1 MDCSLPVSS
10 AHEILQA
17 RILEWVAIPQTLLQ
31 TIFPTQGSNPCV
43 LLCGPIHY
51 HLSHQ
56 VDTVRI
62 GLTCRT
68 PSQCPESCL
77 LAVWGNHLLHP
88 CPIPWLPTPNCHLV
102 GSTQNNQPKK
112 MFLFHIHSPHTFWI
126 ILLPLS
132 SAHHLL
138 WAWRCPF
145 SAAATC
151 QADRPS
157 MPGVF
162 SLSLYFQIWIKSLIS
177 GPGVWHT
184 MVCTRRGWH
193 AKELYDT
200 ICKWWRWNRKIEL
213 LIWTSCH
220 IGKKKKKSKQKNFK
234 RFLDFLRLLAKCII
248 NWYRFLVLYIEWQL
262 LKFMISHVEFI

>member
-1 MDCSLPVSS
+1 MHVKSLQSCPTLCDPMNCSLPVSY

-17 RILEWVAIPQTLLQ
+17 RILEWVAIPHTLLQ

-102 GSTQNNQPKK
+102 GSTQNNQTKK
-112 MFLFHIHSPHTFWI
+112 MFLFHIHGPHTFWI
-126 ILLPLS
+126 TLLPLS

-145 SAAATC
+145 LAAATC

-157 MPGVF
+157 MPGAF
-162 SLSLYFQIWIKSLIS
+162 SLSLYFQIWKSSSLDLGS
-177 GPGVWHT
+177 GTPQSAPEEVG
-184 MVCTRRGWH
+184 MQRSCMIQYANDDDG
-193 AKELYDT
+193 
-200 ICKWWRWNRKIEL
+200 IE
-213 LIWTSCH
+213 
-220 IGKKKKKSKQKNFK
+220 
-234 RFLDFLRLLAKCII
+234 R
-248 NWYRFLVLYIEWQL
+248 
-262 LKFMISHVEFI
+262 